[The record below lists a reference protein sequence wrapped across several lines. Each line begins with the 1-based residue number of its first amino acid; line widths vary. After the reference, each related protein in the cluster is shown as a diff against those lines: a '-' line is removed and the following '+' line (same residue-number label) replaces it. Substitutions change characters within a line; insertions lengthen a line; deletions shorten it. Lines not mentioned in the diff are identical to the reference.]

1 MNRNGEKKIKN
12 KLNKDI
18 AYNAIL
24 CALYVAT
31 TAINPIGY
39 GVFQFRLSEMLTVLP
54 IHFKKLRIAII
65 LGGVIANIMSP
76 LGIIDIFCGLMVG
89 TLFYY
94 VIDRLN
100 VNRFIKYLL
109 YSIETGL
116 IIGWELQLVYH
127 MPFALTFFTTFIPE
141 MILCIIGDLLAKKLK
156 HYVSI
161 D

>member
-1 MNRNGEKKIKN
+1 
-12 KLNKDI
+12 
-18 AYNAIL
+18 
-24 CALYVAT
+24 
-31 TAINPIGY
+31 
-39 GVFQFRLSEMLTVLP
+39 MLTVLP